1 MISQCRYGINRTNNN
16 RLAIGQQV
24 RHNANNEEDDENEKY
39 YDFIVIREM
48 SMDGTCHPMNDGTTR
63 KVMKK

>member
-1 MISQCRYGINRTNNN
+1 
-16 RLAIGQQV
+16 V

-48 SMDGTCHPMNDGTTR
+48 SRDWHLSSNE
-63 KVMKK
+63 